1 MKNKFE
7 SVTFTNKGY
16 TNFTHNLL
24 ESINKNEVDINL
36 NINTL
41 DKESYNFFKDKN
53 TKVTFL
59 KSESKHSEFLDQK
72 SEEFGTLMIKKFECI
87 YKSLLENELVL
98 YIDGDIV
105 IKRNFKDI
113 LIKKMENLDFLFQN
127 DKNPKKP
134 LQLNLCAGFMMIKSN
149 KKTLKFFNPETLP
162 INRIINY
169 RTHDQTYIIK
179 NRAKFKYQTLPL
191 DKFPN
196 GPYFY
201 ENYKSF
207 EPWMV
212 HFNYV
217 LGKEKENLMKKYNEW
232 YLDE

>member
-1 MKNKFE
+1 MHELKQN
-7 SVTFTNKGY
+7 
-16 TNFTHNLL
+16 
-24 ESINKNEVDINL
+24 
-36 NINTL
+36 
-41 DKESYNFFKDKN
+41 SYSF
-53 TKVTFL
+53 
-59 KSESKHSEFLDQK
+59 
-72 SEEFGTLMIKKFECI
+72 
-87 YKSLLENELVL
+87 VL

-149 KKTLKFFNPETLP
+149 KKTLRFFNPETLP

-191 DKFPN
+191 DKFPMN
-196 GPYFY
+196 LTESIISYVGPAVTKIFFLFKI
-201 ENYKSF
+201 KSF
-207 EPWMV
+207 
-212 HFNYV
+212 
-217 LGKEKENLMKKYNEW
+217 LT
-232 YLDE
+232 